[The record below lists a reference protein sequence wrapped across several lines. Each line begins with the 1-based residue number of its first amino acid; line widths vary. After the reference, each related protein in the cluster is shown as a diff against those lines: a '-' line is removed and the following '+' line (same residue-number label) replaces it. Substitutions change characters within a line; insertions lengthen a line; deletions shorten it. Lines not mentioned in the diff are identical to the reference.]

1 MLNSSPPRLP
11 NTQHTYTH
19 RMAANYP
26 AGYMAPRGRP
36 EDDIYAAQPAINPFA
51 YDYDAGAAA
60 GPGGAFLGR
69 QGSGYYA
76 TAAAT
81 QQAPPMMAPPAATV
95 PAYAVATP
103 AAAAAYPMAQAGLVH
118 TASSG
123 SMMGGGYG
131 APAPPMYGGGGYG
144 GYAAGGGGYYA
155 QQPQVQQPQPA
166 RPPRNHAAGPRTQ
179 FQKPPPP
186 PVFGANPDIEA
197 GSFSQPNAV
206 TQFTQ
211 TAETQ
216 MRHAFIRKVYS
227 VLCLQLIA
235 SFGLLAYL
243 TYDGAAQAFV
253 LGRPGLAYTAMALSF
268 VMLMLLLCYRQSYPT
283 NLGLLALWT
292 LVEAYTISIVTC
304 TYARAGEGE
313 MVLQALGI
321 TALLFIALTV
331 FTLQRYVDLVR
342 LKGSAF
348 IETRDSNETIVW
360 CDLTDPCHA
369 PRNHTSL
376 AHPAKSHV
384 QQMGLRLLGR
394 HSVCGRLDSH
404 HMGCHQRYLGLR
416 RGSRLFADRR
426 HHLLALRKSHVST
439 APSR

>member
-1 MLNSSPPRLP
+1 
-11 NTQHTYTH
+11 
-19 RMAANYP
+19 MAANYP

-36 EDDIYAAQPAINPFA
+36 EDDIYGPQPAANPFA
-51 YDYDAGAAA
+51 YDYDASAAAAA
-60 GPGGAFLGR
+60 GPGGAFRGR
-69 QGSGYYA
+69 QGSGCYP
-76 TAAAT
+76 TAAAA

-103 AAAAAYPMAQAGLVH
+103 AAAAAYPM
-118 TASSG
+118 ASSG

-144 GYAAGGGGYYA
+144 GYAAGGGGGFYA
-155 QQPQVQQPQPA
+155 QHPQVQQPPAA

-197 GSFSQPNAV
+197 GSFSQPNTV

-331 FTLQRYVDLVR
+331 FTLQRYVDP
-342 LKGSAF
+342 GS
-348 IETRDSNETIVW
+348 IEGKRVHRDK
-360 CDLTDPCHA
+360 
-369 PRNHTSL
+369 R
-376 AHPAKSHV
+376 
-384 QQMGLRLLGR
+384 Q
-394 HSVCGRLDSH
+394 
-404 HMGCHQRYLGLR
+404 
-416 RGSRLFADRR
+416 
-426 HHLLALRKSHVST
+426 
-439 APSR
+439 